1 VARVHSACGKLGT
14 YDTVNLSTVSIFSTV
29 IMDSKTFMEELIKR
43 LAETWGPSG
52 YEHRVRQVIRA
63 EVESLADEVTVDPLG
78 NLICRVGSGGKRVMI
93 AAHMDEIGVMATY
106 REPTSGYLRF
116 ENIGGLLHTTLPGA
130 RVEFED
136 GTIGTIGVHQQWGAA
151 RKRVDTLENC
161 FIDVDDGSDR
171 AFQAGQPARFVG
183 NVSRRGSRLFGRA
196 MDDRV
201 GCAVAIEA
209 MRQLS
214 GNTENELYFV
224 FTVQE
229 EVGLRGAQVAAHA
242 VQPDVGIAV
251 DVTATGDEPHNHKMQ
266 VKLGG
271 GTAIKVKDTGLV
283 VPADLRDWMVD
294 TATDR
299 EIPYQLELLKMGS
312 TDAARI
318 QTALSGVP
326 SGAVS
331 IPCRYVH
338 TTAETVD
345 LGDVEASVSLLVAL
359 LLEKIAFRKAA

>member
-1 VARVHSACGKLGT
+1 MQ
-14 YDTVNLSTVSIFSTV
+14 D
-29 IMDSKTFMEELIKR
+29 LIKT

-52 YEHRVRQVIRA
+52 YEHRVREVVRA
-63 EVESLADEVTVDPLG
+63 EVEPYADEVTVDPLG

-106 REPTSGYLRF
+106 KEPTSGYLRF
-116 ENIGGLLHTTLPGA
+116 EPIGGLIHTMLLGS

-136 GTIGTIGVHQQWGAA
+136 GTIGTIGVHNQWKAA
-151 RKRVDTLENC
+151 RKRVDSLEDF
-161 FIDVDDGSDR
+161 FIDVSNGADDTI
-171 AFQAGQPARFVG
+171 AAGQPARFLGPVIQ
-183 NVSRRGSRLFGRA
+183 RGTRLAGRA
-196 MDDRV
+196 LDDRV

-209 MRQLS
+209 LKQLS

-229 EVGLRGAQVAAHA
+229 EVGIRGAQVAANT

-271 GTAIKVKDTGLV
+271 GAAVKVKDTGLV
-283 VPADLRDWMVD
+283 VPPDLRDWMVNAAEAND
-294 TATDR
+294 
-299 EIPYQLELLKMGS
+299 IPYQLELLPLGT

-326 SGAVS
+326 SGAIS

-345 LGDVEASVSLLVAL
+345 LGDVQASVDLVVAL
-359 LLEKIAFRKAA
+359 LAAAVTFRNAA